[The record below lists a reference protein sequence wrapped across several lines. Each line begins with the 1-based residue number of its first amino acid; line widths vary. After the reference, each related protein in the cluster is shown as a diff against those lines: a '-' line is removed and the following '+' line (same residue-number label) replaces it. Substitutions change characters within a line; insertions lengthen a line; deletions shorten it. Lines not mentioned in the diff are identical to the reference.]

1 MRARVSV
8 PLLDYRAISGD
19 STACCREKT
28 GRGGRNCGL
37 LVERALGEIKRA
49 LYVSVAKG
57 PVRYSKDVVVCWAW
71 QRGGDAG
78 VVEWMMMSED
88 VEGREAAA
96 AAGSGNKCGRNGER
110 AGWKGCV
117 VACAAGKADAGFELD
132 YWSPDRLG
140 ER

>member
-1 MRARVSV
+1 M
-8 PLLDYRAISGD
+8 
-19 STACCREKT
+19 
-28 GRGGRNCGL
+28 
-37 LVERALGEIKRA
+37 GEIKRA

-57 PVRYSKDVVVCWAW
+57 PVRYSRDVVVCWAW

>member
-37 LVERALGEIKRA
+37 LVERALGEIKQRA

-57 PVRYSKDVVVCWAW
+57 PVQCSISRRISSDDVAAW
-71 QRGGDAG
+71 RERCCRGMD
-78 VVEWMMMSED
+78 E
-88 VEGREAAA
+88 
-96 AAGSGNKCGRNGER
+96 
-110 AGWKGCV
+110 
-117 VACAAGKADAGFELD
+117 
-132 YWSPDRLG
+132 
-140 ER
+140 